1 MYKNIEF
8 NTQYEDNTLENISV
22 LKNTTYDSNDILL
35 QQDDNELTD
44 EEVEETIQDAKSETF
59 ISEVE
64 PLISAYIKQLKE
76 YPLLTEE
83 EEKIY
88 GNMYRNGN
96 EMEKKYAKDIMITHN
111 LRLVI
116 SVAKRYNFEKIS
128 LEDLIQEGN
137 IGLIAAV
144 ERYDPSVG
152 RFSTYAVHRIRQ
164 SIQRFRMNNA
174 RTIRLPCH
182 VLEQNNRIVKAVSE
196 LESSGE
202 KVDVNALAIKT
213 GLKPETIQ
221 KYQTIMPDPV
231 SLNQLISG
239 DNDNATELGEFV
251 ADSNMVDP
259 ADIYMDATKN
269 SMIEDLMSVLSDREK
284 AVVKY
289 YYGLGDIEP
298 GTLETVG
305 AMLGVTRER
314 VRQIRCNALR
324 KMKNPKYAKKYE
336 DYIKEL

>member
-1 MYKNIEF
+1 MYRNIEF
-8 NTQYEDNTLENISV
+8 NTQYEDNTLEDIPV
-22 LKNTTYDSNDILL
+22 LEDTSYDTEDVQLK
-35 QQDDNELTD
+35 QEDDNEFTD
-44 EEVEETIQDAKSETF
+44 ADVEETIEDAKSETF

-83 EEKIY
+83 EEKFY
-88 GNMYRNGN
+88 GNMYKYGN
-96 EMEKKYAKDIMITHN
+96 EEEKKYAKDIMVTHN

-137 IGLIAAV
+137 IGLIVAV

-152 RFSTYAVHRIRQ
+152 RFSTYAVYR
-164 SIQRFRMNNA
+164 IQRFLMNNA

-182 VLEQNNRIVKAVSE
+182 ILEQNNRITKAISE
-196 LESSGE
+196 LEASGE
-202 KVDVNALAIKT
+202 KVNVNTLAIKT
-213 GLKPETIQ
+213 GLDPETVK
-221 KYQTIMPDPV
+221 KYQAVMPDPV
-231 SLNQLISG
+231 SLNQLVSG
-239 DNDNATELGEFV
+239 DNDNTTELGEFV

-259 ADIYMDATKN
+259 ADIYMDSTKN
-269 SMIEDLMSVLSDREK
+269 NMIEDLMSVLSDREK
-284 AVVKY
+284 EVVKY
-289 YYGLGDIEP
+289 YYGLGDLEP